1 MRMAEMAASAPPPV
15 AEAGDQIIQI
25 SVTAEIAV
33 GPK

>member
-1 MRMAEMAASAPPPV
+1 MAAAPAAPPV

-25 SVTAEIAV
+25 SVTAEIAL